1 MQDVSEGIAPV
12 MPRSSVRGVGWPAI
26 PGPRASL
33 LLAMQFQ
40 FTQSQWWQ
48 PEVLR
53 RQQLRQAAN
62 LLAHAIHT
70 VPFYGEHLRTFGYD
84 HAKDGVRPEAWA
96 EVPLLQREHIQRCGD
111 ALRSLQLPPDHG
123 RVFDYTTSGSTGSP
137 IRFSKTDVTDFFWR
151 AFTLRDHLWHGRDL
165 GGKLAVIRT
174 TVNAA
179 EGDGWGPATNE
190 VFDAGSCATL
200 NIRTDIAT
208 QAKWLERQNPDYLLS
223 HPSNILALAK
233 CCLET
238 GIRLPRLRQVRT
250 FGETLM
256 PGLREACLEAWA
268 ASLTDVYSAEE
279 VGYIALQC
287 PGHEHY
293 HVQAESL
300 LVEILDQAGKPCSPG
315 EIGRVVLTTLHNF
328 AMPLIRYEIGDFAEL
343 GEPCSCGRGLPVLT
357 RIMGRQRNM
366 LTLPDGRQHWPS
378 FPAEGWLPIAPVRQ
392 FQLVQRDLESIEA
405 RFVADRAV
413 TAGEKQQLAAM
424 LHEYLRYPF
433 RIDFVQLEQI
443 ERKPNCKFEDF
454 ISEVSR

>member
-1 MQDVSEGIAPV
+1 MQDVTEGNAPPI
-12 MPRSSVRGVGWPAI
+12 PRTSVRGVGWPAI
-26 PGPRASL
+26 PGPRASM

-40 FTQSQWWQ
+40 LTQSQWWR

-53 RQQLRQAAN
+53 QQQFRQAEN
-62 LLAHAIHT
+62 LLAHAMDT
-70 VPFYGEHLRTFGYD
+70 VPFYGEHLRMLG
-84 HAKDGVRPEAWA
+84 HPPGKDGVRPEAWA
-96 EVPLLQREHIQRCGD
+96 ELPLLQREHIQRCGD
-111 ALRSLQLPPDHG
+111 ALHSRQLPPDHG
-123 RVFDYTTSGSTGSP
+123 RVFDYTTSGSTGRP
-137 IRFSKTDVTDFFWR
+137 IRFSKTDITDFFWR
-151 AFTLRDHLWHGRDL
+151 ALTLRDHLWHRRDL

-174 TVNAA
+174 TVNEA

-190 VFDAGSCATL
+190 VFDTGSCATL

-208 QAKWLERQNPDYLLS
+208 QATWLERQNPDYLLS

-233 CCLET
+233 RCLES
-238 GIRLPRLRQVRT
+238 GIRVPHLRQVRT

-256 PGLREACLEAWA
+256 PGLREACLEAWS

-287 PGHEHY
+287 PAHEHY

-300 LVEILDQAGKPCSPG
+300 LVEILNEAGKPCSPG

-328 AMPLIRYEIGDFAEL
+328 AMPLIRYEIGDYAEV
-343 GEPCSCGRGLPVLT
+343 GEPCLCGRGLPVLK

-405 RFVADRAV
+405 RFVADRTV
-413 TAGEKQQLAAM
+413 TPDEKLKLATM

-454 ISEVSR
+454 ISELPR

>member
-1 MQDVSEGIAPV
+1 MPEAHDDIHLPI
-12 MPRSSVRGVGWPAI
+12 PRSSVRGVGWPAM

-40 FTQSQWWQ
+40 LTQSQWWQ
-48 PEVLR
+48 PENLR
-53 RQQLRQAAN
+53 LQQFRQAAT
-62 LLAHAIHT
+62 LLAHAIDS
-70 VPFYGEHLRTFGYD
+70 VPFYREHFGTFGCD
-84 HAKDGVRPEAWA
+84 PAKDGVSPEAWT
-96 EVPLLQREHIQRCGD
+96 EIPLLQREHIQRCGD
-111 ALRSLQLPPDHG
+111 ALRCRQLPPDHG

-137 IRFSKTDVTDFFWR
+137 IRFSKTDITDLFWR
-151 AFTLRDHLWHGRDL
+151 AFTLRDHLWHQRDL

-174 TVNAA
+174 TVNEA
-179 EGDGWGPATNE
+179 EGAGWGPATNE
-190 VFDAGSCATL
+190 VFDAGYCATL

-223 HPSNILALAK
+223 HPSNIQALAK
-233 CCLET
+233 HCVET

-256 PGLREACLEAWA
+256 PGLREACFQAWGA
-268 ASLTDVYSAEE
+268 TLTDVYSAEE

-287 PGHEHY
+287 PVHEHY

-300 LVEILDQAGKPCSPG
+300 LVEILDEAGKPCSPG

-328 AMPLIRYEIGDFAEL
+328 AMPLIRYEIGDYAEL
-343 GEPCSCGRGLPVLT
+343 GEPCPCGRGLPVLK

-392 FQLVQRDLESIEA
+392 FQLVQRDLEHIEA
-405 RFVADRAV
+405 RFVADRPV
-413 TAGEKQQLAAM
+413 TADEKQRLAAM

-433 RIDFVQLEQI
+433 RIDFVQLERI

-454 ISEVSR
+454 ISEVAR